1 MGLTELGQLL
11 AGRQLSAPEVARAFL
26 DRIRLEDS
34 RWHSYLTLCEE
45 RAMTRAKAAQRAL
58 DGGTAGP
65 LTGLPLAVKDNIC
78 IHGIRTTCASRMLAD
93 FVPPYT
99 ATAVERLEG
108 AGMVVLG
115 KTNMDEFA
123 MGSTS
128 QTSCFG
134 GPENPAAPGRVPGGS
149 SGGSAAAV
157 AAGLAPAALG
167 TDTGG
172 SVQQPAAFCG
182 LTGLRPTYGAVS
194 RYGLIAFASSMDQI
208 GPIARTPADCRLL
221 FRAMAGQDPRDATS
235 RKGTPPAAGGDAYI
249 KTIGLPVEFYK
260 DLSPETAALA
270 ARTAA
275 AFENLG
281 WRVREVSLP
290 SYRYG
295 VAAYYLLS
303 SAEAASNLSRYDGV
317 RYGLSGRGNT
327 YAERVTD
334 SRNRGFGREVERR
347 ILLGNYALSRGYYQ
361 QYYQRAAAV
370 RESLRAEFDALFS
383 ECRLLL
389 VPTAPEPAWP
399 VGQKDS
405 QPAEQYA
412 ADACT
417 VPASLAGLPALTFP
431 AGRTAA
437 GLPVGMSLMG
447 RAFDEEALLDA
458 AEAFLEGGG
467 V

>member
-1 MGLTELGQLL
+1 M
-11 AGRQLSAPEVARAFL
+11 
-26 DRIRLEDS
+26 
-34 RWHSYLTLCEE
+34 
-45 RAMTRAKAAQRAL
+45 
-58 DGGTAGP
+58 
-65 LTGLPLAVKDNIC
+65 
-78 IHGIRTTCASRMLAD
+78 
-93 FVPPYT
+93 
-99 ATAVERLEG
+99 
-108 AGMVVLG
+108 
-115 KTNMDEFA
+115 
-123 MGSTS
+123 
-128 QTSCFG
+128 
-134 GPENPAAPGRVPGGS
+134 
-149 SGGSAAAV
+149 
-157 AAGLAPAALG
+157 
-167 TDTGG
+167 
-172 SVQQPAAFCG
+172 
-182 LTGLRPTYGAVS
+182 
-194 RYGLIAFASSMDQI
+194 
-208 GPIARTPADCRLL
+208 
-221 FRAMAGQDPRDATS
+221 
-235 RKGTPPAAGGDAYI
+235 
-249 KTIGLPVEFYK
+249 
-260 DLSPETAALA
+260 
-270 ARTAA
+270 
-275 AFENLG
+275 
-281 WRVREVSLP
+281 REVSLP

-303 SAEAASNLSRYDGV
+303 SAEAASNLARYDGV